1 MDFLTSSFRGE
12 QGRCWSQTPAA
23 LGSKCVIFGRSPTS
37 LGLNLFICKRG
48 KNTCLKGSKH
58 VMMSLAQ
65 AFHWQTLPRC
75 QQLSF
80 YKCVSLAVTYVIGPR
95 GNFHLEDPGTVSHI
109 PQHRRAG
116 WWGGGGFWL
125 AWDLKSPP
133 RKATL
138 TQSRGTLF
146 LPIGTPPR
154 PPPLN
159 AHPWLFIPPT
169 LNLSPY
175 QLTLS
180 DTLYILFM
188 FIGHLSPLYC
198 KVRVGKDL
206 ICPVPWGIASSWT
219 RARHAR
225 GSVM

>member
-1 MDFLTSSFRGE
+1 MTL
-12 QGRCWSQTPAA
+12 
-23 LGSKCVIFGRSPTS
+23 GRSLGTS
-37 LGLNLFICKRG
+37 FPSGRPWNSI
-48 KNTCLKGSKH
+48 THSP
-58 VMMSLAQ
+58 AQ
-65 AFHWQTLPRC
+65 AGWVVGRGWLLAGLGFKKSSQKSHTHTEQRHSFFAHW
-75 QQLSF
+75 
-80 YKCVSLAVTYVIGPR
+80 
-95 GNFHLEDPGTVSHI
+95 H
-109 PQHRRAG
+109 
-116 WWGGGGFWL
+116 
-125 AWDLKSPP
+125 
-133 RKATL
+133 
-138 TQSRGTLF
+138 
-146 LPIGTPPR
+146 PPR

-225 GSVM
+225 GSIM